1 MRKLILIILLLF
13 HIYSQGQDIYIDSIK
28 NNIPTGPITANKNLG
43 FGMKNIL
50 GEVLQEKGYN
60 LTSEKNLSTLSL
72 TVEIYFFDIVQ
83 TNAGVS
89 VFKKQNNTTV
99 IGIKGSLYKN
109 GKLINSKKVE
119 EASTE
124 VVIANLII
132 SEDGKPNQQSVSNVL
147 KKSCQTL
154 IDKLL

>member
-60 LTSEKNLSTLSL
+60 LTSEKNLSALSL

-99 IGIKGSLYKN
+99 IGIKGNLYKN

>member
-1 MRKLILIILLLF
+1 MRYIVISILLLISLCSSAQTVF
-13 HIYSQGQDIYIDSIK
+13 IDSIK
-28 NNIPTGPITANKNLG
+28 NNIQTGPITANKNLG
-43 FGMKNIL
+43 FGMKNML
-50 GEVLQEKGYN
+50 GEILQESGYT
-60 LTSEKNLSTLSL
+60 LTNDKESSTYRL

-99 IGIKGSLYKN
+99 IGLKGSLYKD
-109 GKLINSKKVE
+109 GKLVNSKKVE

-147 KKSCQTL
+147 KKACQSL
-154 IDKLL
+154 IDKLI

>member
-13 HIYSQGQDIYIDSIK
+13 HIYSQGQDIYIDSVK

-50 GEVLQEKGYN
+50 GEAFQEKGYN
-60 LTSEKNLSTLSL
+60 LTNDKEKSTYTL

-99 IGIKGSLYKN
+99 IGIKGNLYKE

>member
-1 MRKLILIILLLF
+1 MRYIILNILLICSLF
-13 HIYSQGQDIYIDSIK
+13 ANAQNIYIDSVK
-28 NNIPTGPITANKNLG
+28 NNISTGPITANKNLG
-43 FGMKNIL
+43 FGIKNIL
-50 GEVLQEKGYN
+50 AEALQDKGYSLLPSKDEN
-60 LTSEKNLSTLSL
+60 ELSL
-72 TVEIYFFDIVQ
+72 KVEIYFFDIVQ

-89 VFKKQNNTTV
+89 VFKKQSNTTIV
-99 IGIKGSLYKN
+99 GIKGNIYRN
-109 GKLINSKKVE
+109 GKLINSKRVE

-147 KKSCQTL
+147 KKSCQSL

>member
-50 GEVLQEKGYN
+50 GEALQEKGYN
-60 LTSEKNLSTLSL
+60 LTSEKNLSALSL

-99 IGIKGSLYKN
+99 IGIKGNLYKN

>member
-1 MRKLILIILLLF
+1 MRYIVISILLIISLRSSAQTVF
-13 HIYSQGQDIYIDSIK
+13 IDSIK
-28 NNIPTGPITANKNLG
+28 NNIQTGPITANKNLG
-43 FGMKNIL
+43 FGMKNML
-50 GEVLQEKGYN
+50 GEILQESGWS
-60 LTSEKNLSTLSL
+60 LTGDKEATYRL

-99 IGIKGSLYKN
+99 IGLKGNLYKD
-109 GKLINSKKVE
+109 GKLVNSKKVE

-147 KKSCQTL
+147 KKACQSL
-154 IDKLL
+154 IDKLI

>member
-1 MRKLILIILLLF
+1 VRKLILIILLLF

>member
-60 LTSEKNLSTLSL
+60 LTSEKNLSALSL

-99 IGIKGSLYKN
+99 IGIKGSLYKEE
-109 GKLINSKKVE
+109 KLINSKKVE

>member
-60 LTSEKNLSTLSL
+60 LTSEKNLSALSL

-99 IGIKGSLYKN
+99 IGIKGSLYKD

>member
-50 GEVLQEKGYN
+50 GEALQEKGYN
-60 LTSEKNLSTLSL
+60 LTSEKNLSALSL

-99 IGIKGSLYKN
+99 IGIKGSLYKE

>member
-1 MRKLILIILLLF
+1 VRKLILIILLLF

-60 LTSEKNLSTLSL
+60 LTSEKNLSALSL

-99 IGIKGSLYKN
+99 IGIKGSLYKEE
-109 GKLINSKKVE
+109 KLINSKKVE

>member
-1 MRKLILIILLLF
+1 VRKLILIILLLF

-50 GEVLQEKGYN
+50 GEALQEKGYN
-60 LTSEKNLSTLSL
+60 LTSEKNLSALSL

-99 IGIKGSLYKN
+99 IGIKGNLYKN

>member
-1 MRKLILIILLLF
+1 VRKLILIILLLF

-60 LTSEKNLSTLSL
+60 LTSEKNLSALSL

-99 IGIKGSLYKN
+99 IGIKGNLYKN

>member
-13 HIYSQGQDIYIDSIK
+13 HIYSQGQDVYIDSIK

-50 GEVLQEKGYN
+50 GEVLQASGYN
-60 LTSEKNLSTLSL
+60 LTNDKEKSTYTL

-83 TNAGVS
+83 TNMGVS

-99 IGIKGSLYKN
+99 IGIKGNLYKE

>member
-1 MRKLILIILLLF
+1 VRKLILFILVLF
-13 HIYSQGQDIYIDSIK
+13 HIYTQGQDIYIDSVK
-28 NNIPTGPITANKNLG
+28 NSIPTGPITANKNLG
-43 FGMKNIL
+43 FGVKNIL
-50 GEVLQEKGYN
+50 GEALQEKGFN
-60 LTSEKNLSTLSL
+60 LTNDKEKSEYRL
-72 TVEIYFFDIVQ
+72 TVEIYFFDIIQ
-83 TNAGVS
+83 TNTGIS
-89 VFKKQNNTTV
+89 VIKKQTSTTV
-99 IGIKGSLYKN
+99 LGMKGSLYKN

-124 VVIANLII
+124 VTIANLII

>member
-1 MRKLILIILLLF
+1 VRKLILIILLLF
-13 HIYSQGQDIYIDSIK
+13 HIYSQGQDIYIDSII

-60 LTSEKNLSTLSL
+60 LTSEKNLSALSL

-99 IGIKGSLYKN
+99 IGIKGSLYKE

-124 VVIANLII
+124 VIIANLII

>member
-1 MRKLILIILLLF
+1 
-13 HIYSQGQDIYIDSIK
+13 
-28 NNIPTGPITANKNLG
+28 
-43 FGMKNIL
+43 MKNIL

-60 LTSEKNLSTLSL
+60 LTSEKNLSALSL

-99 IGIKGSLYKN
+99 IGIKGSLYKE

>member
-1 MRKLILIILLLF
+1 LLF

-60 LTSEKNLSTLSL
+60 LTSEKNLSALSL

-99 IGIKGSLYKN
+99 IGIKGSLYKEE
-109 GKLINSKKVE
+109 KLINSKKVE

>member
-1 MRKLILIILLLF
+1 MRYIILNILIICSLF
-13 HIYSQGQDIYIDSIK
+13 ANAQNIYINSVK

-43 FGMKNIL
+43 FGIKNIL
-50 GEVLQEKGYN
+50 AEVLQDKGYS
-60 LTSEKNLSTLSL
+60 LLPSKDDSQLSL
-72 TVEIYFFDIVQ
+72 SVEIYFFDIVQ

-89 VFKKQNNTTV
+89 VFKKQSNTTIV
-99 IGIKGSLYKN
+99 GIKGTLHKN
-109 GKLINSKKVE
+109 GKVINTKKVE

-147 KKSCQTL
+147 KKSCQSL
-154 IDKLL
+154 IDKIL

>member
-60 LTSEKNLSTLSL
+60 LTSEKNLSALSL

-99 IGIKGSLYKN
+99 IGIKGSLYKE

>member
-1 MRKLILIILLLF
+1 MRKLILFILLLF

-50 GEVLQEKGYN
+50 GEILQEKGYN
-60 LTSEKNLSTLSL
+60 LTNDKEKSTYNL

-99 IGIKGSLYKN
+99 IGIKGNLYKD

>member
-50 GEVLQEKGYN
+50 GEALQEKGYN
-60 LTSEKNLSTLSL
+60 LTNDKEKSTYTL

-99 IGIKGSLYKN
+99 IGIKGNLYKE

>member
-13 HIYSQGQDIYIDSIK
+13 HIYSQGQDVYIDSIK
-28 NNIPTGPITANKNLG
+28 NNIPTGPITTNKNLG

-50 GEVLQEKGYN
+50 GEVLQESGYN
-60 LTSEKNLSTLSL
+60 LTNDKEKSTYTL

-83 TNAGVS
+83 TNMGVS

-99 IGIKGSLYKN
+99 IGIKGNLYKE